1 MAANFTASRTN
12 DVSALARAGADALVS
27 AMPQAE
33 WEEIEGSIVGLL
45 AGDDQAARETTRL
58 LLEQDRE
65 QMLDGR
71 GVGVAD
77 RWCLFLL
84 GHLDE
89 HPEAAPELG
98 RIISA
103 SGR

>member
-1 MAANFTASRTN
+1 MTANSTASSAD
-12 DVSALARAGADALVS
+12 DVSALARAGADVLVS
-27 AMPQAE
+27 AMPHSG

-45 AGDDQAARETTRL
+45 AGEDEATQETTRL
-58 LLEQDRE
+58 LLEQDRA

-89 HPEAAPELG
+89 HPEAAVELG
-98 RIISA
+98 RIINA

>member
-1 MAANFTASRTN
+1 MAANFTASPAN
-12 DVSALARAGADALVS
+12 DVSDLARAGADALVS
-27 AMPQAE
+27 AMPRPG
-33 WEEIEGSIVGLL
+33 WEEIEASIVGLL
-45 AGDDQAARETTRL
+45 AGDDEAVRETTRL

-65 QMLDGR
+65 QMLHGR
-71 GVGVAD
+71 GVGVTD

-84 GHLDE
+84 GHLEE

-103 SGR
+103 TGR

>member
-1 MAANFTASRTN
+1 MANSTASPAG
-12 DVSALARAGADALVS
+12 DASALARAGADVLVS
-27 AMPQAE
+27 AMPRAT
-33 WEEIEGSIVGLL
+33 WDEIEGSMVALL
-45 AGDDQAARETTRL
+45 AGEDPAVRATTREL
-58 LLEQDRE
+58 MEHDRA

-89 HPEAAPELG
+89 HPESAAELDQ
-98 RIISA
+98 IISHA
-103 SGR
+103 A

>member
-1 MAANFTASRTN
+1 MAANFTASPAN

-27 AMPQAE
+27 AMPRAS

-45 AGDDQAARETTRL
+45 AGDDPATRETTRIL
-58 LLEQDRE
+58 QEQDRE

-77 RWCLFLL
+77 RWCLFFL

-89 HPEAAPELG
+89 HPDAAPELG

-103 SGR
+103 SAG

>member
-1 MAANFTASRTN
+1 MTANSTETHAG
-12 DVSALARAGADALVS
+12 DVSALARAGADVLVS
-27 AMPQAE
+27 AMPHAG
-33 WEEIEGSIVGLL
+33 WEQIEGSIVGLL
-45 AGDDQAARETTRL
+45 AGEDSSARETAL
-58 LLEQDRE
+58 ALLESDRA

-89 HPEAAPELG
+89 HPESAPELD

-103 SGR
+103 SAG